1 MSQLSAN
8 NATLNKSASEE
19 KVDQTMSLQF
29 EFERDPD
36 SSAEKIRSEIQ
47 ERDCSLRNIHAARL
61 CLALQL
67 EENLALHRAVA
78 LRQRQSFAPMERGRS
93 LRVNGRV
100 R

>member
-1 MSQLSAN
+1 
-8 NATLNKSASEE
+8 
-19 KVDQTMSLQF
+19 MSLQF
-29 EFERDPD
+29 QFEHDPE
-36 SSAEKIRSEIQ
+36 SSAAEEIRNEIQ
-47 ERDCSLRNIHAARL
+47 DRDSSLRNIYAARL

-93 LRVNGRV
+93 LRMNGRV